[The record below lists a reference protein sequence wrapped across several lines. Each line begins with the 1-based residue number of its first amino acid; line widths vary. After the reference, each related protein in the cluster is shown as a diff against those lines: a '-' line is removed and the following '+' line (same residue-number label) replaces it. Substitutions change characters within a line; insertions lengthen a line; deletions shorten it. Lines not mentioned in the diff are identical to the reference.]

1 MQDYIMLKSK
11 IDLGKDKDINQTQ
24 LNEVDGFNEIII
36 NNNLPRVERVMSFLR
51 KVKNPYMFS
60 CNGMLVKFEFS
71 NTDTNINQCLENVI
85 LNKSI

>member
-1 MQDYIMLKSK
+1 MQDYMMLKAK

>member
-1 MQDYIMLKSK
+1 MQDYMILKAK

>member
-1 MQDYIMLKSK
+1 MQDYMMLKSK

-60 CNGMLVKFEFS
+60 YNGMLVKFEFS